1 VKKTARSASSHS
13 SAGSQRD
20 PCATANKA
28 SRAVSEASNLDI
40 FSEESNTPTV
50 RVQDPRIL
58 VIRPGALGDTI
69 LALPALQA
77 LRARYP
83 RARLDLVGYPTPLQL
98 VQHAVRV
105 NAIHSIDRAI
115 FSSLFSGPFPPRLEE
130 FLRSYDLLIAW
141 IGDRSGGLLRKLERS
156 GRACLRADPYPL
168 QGSGVHASLHLLRTL
183 TPLGVGERLIP
194 PRLLL
199 PSDTHRAGRELLRR
213 IGLGRAGFLA
223 VHPGSGSPSKNWPTE
238 KFAGLLELARRSGKQ
253 VAVLEGEAD
262 GEAIRMLRQSIGWW
276 PPAIERPNLSMLA
289 ALMSRAGAFL
299 GNDSGVSHLAAAS
312 GAPTLTLFGPT
323 DPETW
328 APRGRCVRILPLTA
342 PIETVWAELTRIDR
356 ENESRYPPPQSVKHY
371 KT

>member
-1 VKKTARSASSHS
+1 MKKTARSASSHS

-40 FSEESNTPTV
+40 FSEESNTPAV

-130 FLRSYDLLIAW
+130 FLRSFDLVVAW
-141 IGDRSGGLLRKLERS
+141 IGDRSGALLRKLRRS
-156 GRACLRADPYPL
+156 GRACLRADPYPP
-168 QGSGVHASLHLLRTL
+168 QGSRMHASLHLLRTL
-183 TPLGVGERLIP
+183 APLGVGERLSP
-194 PRLLL
+194 PQLLL
-199 PSDTHRAGRELLRR
+199 PSAAHRAGRELLRR
-213 IGLGRAGFLA
+213 IGLETAGFLV
-223 VHPGSGSPSKNWPTE
+223 VHPGSGSPSKNWPPE
-238 KFAGLLELARRSGKQ
+238 KFAALLELAKRSGKHL
-253 VAVLEGEAD
+253 AVLEGEAD
-262 GEAIRMLRQSIGWW
+262 GEAIRMLRQAISWW
-276 PPAIERPNLSMLA
+276 PPAIERPNLSILA

-356 ENESRYPPPQSVKHY
+356 ENESRYPPPQSGKHY